1 MYVEQFLFK
10 LLIFLGH
17 QFAAGSLSLTL
28 MTRVLVE
35 EEERC
40 CLATEP
46 LPLLRCE
53 EEKTSEEEAA
63 TRNSGLGLTDLA

>member
-1 MYVEQFLFK
+1 
-10 LLIFLGH
+10 
-17 QFAAGSLSLTL
+17 

-53 EEKTSEEEAA
+53 EEKTNEEAA